1 MRDVLKVRVLSWRWV
16 CTLFP
21 AVVNCSSISAP
32 TSGRMSGS
40 GLIYGSVRTFSCNT
54 GYKLGG
60 STTRKCQAVG
70 SWSGTIAICSSK
82 SSGKG
87 K

>member
-1 MRDVLKVRVLSWRWV
+1 MVRVLGWKCV

-21 AVVNCSSISAP
+21 AVVNCSSVSAP
-32 TSGRMSGS
+32 KGGRVSGS
-40 GLIYGSVRTFSCNT
+40 GLTYGSVRIFSCNT

-60 STTRKCQAVG
+60 STTRTCQADG

-82 SSGKG
+82 SNGKG

>member
-1 MRDVLKVRVLSWRWV
+1 MDFLMVRVLSWKCV

-32 TSGRMSGS
+32 TSGRVSGS
-40 GLIYGSVRTFSCNT
+40 GLTYRSVRTFSCNI

-60 STTRKCQAVG
+60 STTRTCQADG

-82 SSGKG
+82 SNGKG